1 MEYFKFER
9 VPGTSLYILTVDGE
23 CVGDVWTM
31 DEIMTWLRD
40 EYRRENRDVS
50 DR

>member
-9 VPGTSLYILTVDGE
+9 VPGTSLYTLHVDGE
-23 CVGDVWTM
+23 RVGDVWTM

-40 EYRRENRDVS
+40 EYRRERIDVS